1 MSMEVGKL
9 TVTTRSTSGKGPARQ
24 LRAKG
29 QVPGVCYGASK
40 AGRLEPLP
48 IIVDVKAL
56 RAALDPVR
64 KQNTVIELTVDD
76 GGKKTVLSALL
87 RDYQVDAIRRDI
99 THVDLMA
106 IDPDKEVVAVVPLE
120 FAGKPK
126 GVIDGG
132 QIRTVLRDVSVRAKP
147 ADIPVKLIVDVSPL
161 GVGDVVHVSDIP
173 VPAGVTYVT
182 GRDQA
187 VAMCALPEEDKT
199 PVAAA
204 TDATAAAG
212 AAPAAGAAAPAAGG
226 KGPGGSGRRQGRRW
240 RQGGSGRG
248 WRQGAP
254 RGASG
259 QGRRPRSKG
268 PGRAG
273 LPCGSSS
280 GWATPAPSTRAT
292 GTTSGSGWSRSWPG
306 LATCRPGRATSS
318 AVRPPAG

>member
-226 KGPGGSGRRQGRRW
+226 KAPAAAAGGK
-240 RQGGSGRG
+240 
-248 WRQGAP
+248 A
-254 RGASG
+254 
-259 QGRRPRSKG
+259 
-268 PGRAG
+268 
-273 LPCGSSS
+273 
-280 GWATPAPSTRAT
+280 
-292 GTTSGSGWSRSWPG
+292 
-306 LATCRPGRATSS
+306 
-318 AVRPPAG
+318 PAGGKAAPAAAGGKAAPAAPAAKGGGKK